1 MLITTKQDNMK
12 KSPYEQAG
20 MIDPMLTNAQGMPVD
35 PMQSIDPMQP
45 VNVGM
50 PGSTPVPAGVAQN
63 MQQPVQAG
71 QRTLNPIAPMAMK
84 GDLDKNGKM
93 SSYEQARQTAIEKN
107 MALQQNGKVEKVDAV
122 TGGIQKSNEG
132 PIVRTKGAGRENP
145 YARHTA
151 FDGSAIKL
159 PSVQQQVDKY
169 DKQVTD
175 QKTKKRLI
183 KAVKSTK

>member
-35 PMQSIDPMQP
+35 PMQSIDPLPP

-50 PGSTPVPAGVAQN
+50 PGSTPIPTGVAQN

-84 GDLDKNGKM
+84 GDLDKDGEM
-93 SSYEQARQTAIEKN
+93 SSYEEARSNA
-107 MALQQNGKVEKVDAV
+107 
-122 TGGIQKSNEG
+122 IQKSMKDDDNKKSRREE
-132 PIVRTKGAGRENP
+132 RTKRIGIRQGEKTRRVE
-145 YARHTA
+145 ARN
-151 FDGSAIKL
+151 K
-159 PSVQQQVDKY
+159 
-169 DKQVTD
+169 
-175 QKTKKRLI
+175 
-183 KAVKSTK
+183 

>member
-50 PGSTPVPAGVAQN
+50 PGSTVIPGGVAQN
-63 MQQPVQAG
+63 MQQPIQAG

-84 GDLDKNGKM
+84 STDPPELQKKITGYIKGNMKNMSDADLMKGIGNFNPDGETEYNWNKKTGSVEAHDKQGPSSISGGKNTNVGKP
-93 SSYEQARQTAIEKN
+93 YEQ
-107 MALQQNGKVEKVDAV
+107 
-122 TGGIQKSNEG
+122 
-132 PIVRTKGAGRENP
+132 
-145 YARHTA
+145 
-151 FDGSAIKL
+151 
-159 PSVQQQVDKY
+159 
-169 DKQVTD
+169 
-175 QKTKKRLI
+175 
-183 KAVKSTK
+183 

>member
-1 MLITTKQDNMK
+1 MK
-12 KSPYEQAG
+12 KTPYEQAG

-35 PMQSIDPMQP
+35 PMQAIQPMQP

-50 PGSTPVPAGVAQN
+50 PGSTVIPAGVAQN
-63 MQQPVQAG
+63 LTSS
-71 QRTLNPIAPMAMK
+71 TLVGGKMLSPIAPMAMK
-84 GDLDKNGKM
+84 GDLDKDGKM

-107 MALQQNGKVEKVDAV
+107 MALQQNGKVKKVDAV

-132 PIVRTKGAGRENP
+132 PIVRTRGAGRANP
-145 YARHTA
+145 HATFTA

-175 QKTKKRLI
+175 EKAKKRLI
-183 KAVKSTK
+183 QAYKSTK

>member
-1 MLITTKQDNMK
+1 MK

-71 QRTLNPIAPMAMK
+71 
-84 GDLDKNGKM
+84 GKM
-93 SSYEQARQTAIEKN
+93 LAPIR
-107 MALQQNGKVEKVDAV
+107 QNG
-122 TGGIQKSNEG
+122 
-132 PIVRTKGAGRENP
+132 NP
-145 YARHTA
+145 LQDPNPNYPQRW
-151 FDGSAIKL
+151 
-159 PSVQQQVDKY
+159 
-169 DKQVTD
+169 
-175 QKTKKRLI
+175 
-183 KAVKSTK
+183 

>member
-1 MLITTKQDNMK
+1 MK

-50 PGSTPVPAGVAQN
+50 PGSTPVPVGVAQN

-84 GDLDKNGKM
+84 GDLDKDGKM

-107 MALQQNGKVEKVDAV
+107 M
-122 TGGIQKSNEG
+122 
-132 PIVRTKGAGRENP
+132 
-145 YARHTA
+145 
-151 FDGSAIKL
+151 
-159 PSVQQQVDKY
+159 
-169 DKQVTD
+169 
-175 QKTKKRLI
+175 KK
-183 KAVKSTK
+183 